1 MHCIESLDA
10 FRVVV
15 PLAEP
20 LFVWGKVITE
30 REFIFA
36 RAHAGGQTGLGY
48 GLGRVAGIVEII
60 ERHIK
65 PLVVGRPAHA
75 IRPAWDAAR
84 RAMRMIGDAGAFARA
99 LSVVDLALWDLHAK
113 LLGVPIWKLLG
124 GDRRD
129 VPCLAIAGYYSPDDP
144 VGKVRRDAEALA
156 AHGYTRFKMPIGEDR
171 DLDAQ
176 RVRAMREA
184 VGPDALIGVDA
195 SGAFDS
201 IKQALHAWRAIERF
215 NIAFL
220 EDPFPADSWPLAMA
234 LAQRSDVPIAFGES
248 LSAPSAIQALGSP
261 DGVDIVRPDAT
272 HQMGLTGYLQAIA
285 PALESHKTIFPHY
298 FPDVHAP
305 LVAALGGAWVEE
317 SPAEADT
324 VGFRL
329 LRAEQPRI
337 RSGTWQVNDQ
347 PGFGIVWDEDA
358 LQRFCRPAPLTST
371 KSRPAPGAR

>member
-1 MHCIESLDA
+1 MPCIESLDA

-15 PLAEP
+15 PLPEP

-30 REFIFA
+30 REFVFA
-36 RAHAGGQTGLGY
+36 CAHAGGQTGIGY

-60 ERHIK
+60 ERHLK

-84 RAMRMIGDAGAFARA
+84 RAMRMVGEDGAFARA

-113 LLGVPIWKLLG
+113 LLGTPMWKLLG

-129 VPCLAIAGYYSPDDP
+129 VPCIAIAGYYRPDDP
-144 VGKVRRDAEALA
+144 LGKVRRDAEALA
-156 AHGYTRFKMPIGEDR
+156 AAGYTRFKMPIGEDR
-171 DLDAQ
+171 DLDVQ
-176 RVRAMREA
+176 RVRAMREV
-184 VGPDALIGVDA
+184 VGKDALIGVDA

-201 IKQALHAWRAIERF
+201 VKQALDAWRAIERF
-215 NIAFL
+215 DIAFL
-220 EDPFPADSWPLAMA
+220 EDPFPAGSWQLAIA
-234 LAQRSDVPIAFGES
+234 LAQRGDMRVAFGES
-248 LSAPSAIQALGSP
+248 LSAPGAIQALGSP
-261 DGVDIVRPDAT
+261 DGMDIVRPDAT

-285 PALESHKTIFPHY
+285 PALESRKTIFPHY

-305 LVAALGGAWVEE
+305 LVAALGGAWIEE

-329 LRAEQPRI
+329 LRAEQPVI
-337 RSGTWQVNDQ
+337 RSGVWHVGER
-347 PGFGIVWDEDA
+347 PGFGIVWDEEA
-358 LQRFCRPAPLTST
+358 LQRFRRL
-371 KSRPAPGAR
+371 